1 MKVRVCLV
9 VDNRPILHVRGY
21 RCQICG
27 YTLTAAG
34 EDLSDCPRGFSAAEA
49 KRLHEA
55 KAHHRAEMPN

>member
-27 YTLTAAG
+27 YTCTATRD
-34 EDLSDCPRGFSAAEA
+34 DLRDSPRGFDTRTLG
-49 KRLHEA
+49 RLHEA
-55 KAHHRAEMPN
+55 KAHDRREMPN